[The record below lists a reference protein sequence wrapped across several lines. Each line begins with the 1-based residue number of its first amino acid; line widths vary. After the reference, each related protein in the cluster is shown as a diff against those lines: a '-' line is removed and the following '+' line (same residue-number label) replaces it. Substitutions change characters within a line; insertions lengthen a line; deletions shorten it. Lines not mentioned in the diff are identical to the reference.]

1 MNPNMT
7 ELELNSVA
15 MQRLRKM
22 PLWKELRKDISS
34 DVIDSITKGYL
45 GGKDYI
51 VKATAANIKNM
62 Q

>member
-15 MQRLRKM
+15 MQRLRKL

-34 DVIDSITKGYL
+34 DVTDSITKAYL

-51 VKATAANIKNM
+51 VKATVANIKKV
-62 Q
+62 